1 MHYTY
6 FIAIGISL
14 VIGFLI
20 KVAYDTITESD
31 SPKISFKRINN
42 ANHKFGEAASYL
54 WLLSTSHGNLAFTDD
69 DIDQAQIRGRKQKSD
84 LAFILPPKK

>member
-14 VIGFLI
+14 VIGFLL

-31 SPKISFKRINN
+31 KPKISFRRVSN

-54 WLLSTSHGNLAFTDD
+54 
-69 DIDQAQIRGRKQKSD
+69 
-84 LAFILPPKK
+84 